1 MVLRPQRTIQI
12 FLASGLLLMG
22 CDVSTFAAHQQIPT
36 PMPGVINLIVAQT
49 AGAAATQTATFASP
63 TPTLTPTP
71 LPTQTLIGTATP
83 VPTFFFSLAL
93 TSALTPNSTP
103 AGSGGGGSSGGGS
116 NSSGSG
122 KGGHSHSTPQYSC
135 HFISQSPKSG
145 TTFTVSQSITGY
157 WEVQNVGKKTW
168 VSLTTGILFV
178 SGTNYSTASFFTYT
192 FSKPIVR
199 GGKVILQ
206 LPPMTTP
213 SQTGKYVSRWTLIV
227 GKTKFCPLSMNLAIQ

>member
-1 MVLRPQRTIQI
+1 MVLRPQRTLQI
-12 FLASGLLLMG
+12 FLASGLLLIS

-63 TPTLTPTP
+63 TPTLTSTP

-93 TSALTPNSTP
+93 TSALTPNSTT
-103 AGSGGGGSSGGGS
+103 AGSGGGGGSDGGS

-122 KGGHSHSTPQYSC
+122 KGGHSTPQYSC
-135 HFISQSPKSG
+135 HFITQSPKSG
-145 TTFTVSQSITGY
+145 TTFTVGQSIIGY

-168 VSLTTGILFV
+168 VSLTTGIKFV

-192 FSKPIVR
+192 FTKSIVR

-206 LPPMTTP
+206 LPPMTAP
-213 SQTGKYVSRWTLIV
+213 SHTGKYVSRWTLIV
-227 GKTKFCPLSMNLAIQ
+227 GKTTFCPLSMNLAVQ